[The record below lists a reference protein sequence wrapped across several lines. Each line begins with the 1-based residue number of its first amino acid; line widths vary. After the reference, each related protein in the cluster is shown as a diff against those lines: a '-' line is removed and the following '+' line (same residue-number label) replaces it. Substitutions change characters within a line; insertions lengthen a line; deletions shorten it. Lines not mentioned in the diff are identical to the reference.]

1 MKNATLKLENLNAL
15 DIRTF
20 KIDGKHFDA
29 AFPMACVDFYNC
41 SHNERC
47 MTFDLG
53 THEIYTTYE
62 AGHPGLYNAAVDET
76 HGRGFFSYDLDAE
89 EIDSI
94 LTKDEVS
101 MYHAKYS
108 EFKLTD
114 PDDPVD
120 ENEHPYAKFVLE
132 DCGLLHDPRILE
144 IPRVCEIIDLAQ
156 EQLQQA
162 IHDEADKI
170 KEELATDMY
179 NAAIDIAATNSAN
192 MPTGAALVKVTD
204 LPDKSIMCELF
215 PTDGH
220 KSFYKKATVKFC
232 HNGAVLLYSY
242 DTPIIKITPQGEMLR
257 LWDNWSYT
265 TGRHVKAFSG
275 LHKAQYLALPLEK
288 IEVESTPL
296 ELEVMPA

>member
-1 MKNATLKLENLNAL
+1 MKNATLKLETLNTL

-29 AFPMACVDFYNC
+29 AFPMACVDFYNGT
-41 SHNERC
+41 HNDRC

-53 THEIYTTYE
+53 THEIYTTFE
-62 AGHPGLYNAAVDET
+62 GGHPGLYNAAVDET
-76 HGRGFFSYDLDAE
+76 PGRGFFSYDLDAE
-89 EIDSI
+89 DIDAI
-94 LTKDEVS
+94 LTSDEVS
-101 MYHAKYS
+101 MYHAKYDA
-108 EFKLTD
+108 FKLTD
-114 PDDPVD
+114 PAEPID
-120 ENEHPYAKFVLE
+120 ESDYPYTKYTLE
-132 DCGLLHDPRILE
+132 NCGLLHDPRILE
-144 IPRVCEIIDLAQ
+144 IPRVREVIDLAQ

-170 KEELATDMY
+170 QEELATDMC
-179 NAAIDIAATNSAN
+179 NAAMDLTITNFSH
-192 MPTGAALVKVTD
+192 MPTGAALVKLTD

-265 TGRHVKAFSG
+265 TGRHIKAFSG
-275 LHKAQYLALPLEK
+275 LRKAQYLALPLEK

-296 ELEVMPA
+296 ELEVIPA